1 MSPKQRLILVIVLAL
16 LVPII
21 PFVIIGELPGDRWL
35 SANDDN
41 ALIFGLTGAALLVS
55 DVLLPIPSSIVGT
68 LLGARLG
75 FMTGFAWA
83 FAGLMLGSSVGYASG
98 RWLLA
103 PLHANAPS
111 SPTLA
116 LLFVSRPV
124 PIFAEALAVAAGAT
138 RIGFARSML
147 ACAAGNLVYAAALSA
162 SGATFIPAGWATP
175 ALALALGIPAG
186 GWWLWR
192 RFGHQQQT

>member
-16 LVPII
+16 LIPIV
-21 PFVIIGELPGDRWL
+21 PFVIIGELPGERWL
-35 SANDDN
+35 SANDEHS
-41 ALIFGLTGAALLVS
+41 LVFGLTGAALLVS

-75 FMTGFAWA
+75 LMAGFIWA
-83 FAGLMLGSSVGYASG
+83 FSGLMLGSTIGYASG
-98 RWLLA
+98 RWLLS
-103 PLHANAPS
+103 PLQANAPAA
-111 SPTLA
+111 PTLA

-124 PIFAEALAVAAGAT
+124 PIFAEALIVAAGAT
-138 RIGFARSML
+138 RIGFTRSML
-147 ACAAGNLVYAAALSA
+147 ACAAGNGVYAAALSA

-175 ALALALGIPAG
+175 ALALALIVPAG

-192 RFGHQQQT
+192 QFGHT